1 MQMDNINI
9 SPRFEPES
17 FKNKEIARFIEV
29 HPGTI
34 IFKSNYKTEKELD
47 NDWDIWNSMSYDEK
61 YLANE
66 KSMQLYGKKNE
77 DLYYDLKKVFLKQ
90 DIDNKDIVDDRYT
103 PDTFSLNTID
113 VNNSCPSNSTYAQN
127 VIDTMSESTDLL
139 ECVLL
144 NQTLQNI
151 EDDSVVVKTIKEE
164 GNKLLKKYLTE
175 DDEIK
180 YPFGA
185 SINSFYTPDEIK
197 NIHGS
202 LNDKKDIDW
211 YKKFK
216 ARSYGLKSP
225 NLNASEINVGWNP
238 LLKYTSINR
247 QKSSDRL
254 NRIYGDQVFA
264 NYYFANFMNT
274 PSYRVIEEEKHPSS
288 NSGNEEKLPKGV
300 VIYFIHGEYKNKEE
314 SVPRVMISFDPYSDE
329 VIPIINGDISSYT
342 MTLKDIVKQYEWSK
356 FTVFFLPLD
365 DDLYD
370 KLVANVNY
378 LKFRVSSVGKN
389 FFRDVCADLN
399 NPTPVIANDKL
410 FFVFFVNSLIQLG
423 RANQDDIDSLEIDDR
438 ILNLDGENKYSY
450 ILYKGDTKD
459 FNRNK
464 VFSKLKFF
472 TDNKLNLSNSDDPLV
487 EGYLHLHNTSLQVL
501 NESTK
506 NKKSKDY
513 FNRVT
518 FKEVA
523 DTLNKY
529 KV

>member
-17 FKNKEIARFIEV
+17 FKDKEIARFIEV

-77 DLYYDLKKVFLKQ
+77 DLYYDMKKVFLRQ
-90 DIDNKDIVDDRYT
+90 DIDNKGIIDNRYT
-103 PDTFSLNTID
+103 PDTFSLDTID
-113 VNNSCPSNSTYAQN
+113 TDNSYTSNSTYAQN

-144 NQTLQNI
+144 NRTLQNI
-151 EDDSVVVKTIKEE
+151 EDDSVVVKAIKEE
-164 GNKLLKKYLTE
+164 GNKLLKKYLTK

-202 LNDKKDIDW
+202 LSDKKDIEW
-211 YKKFK
+211 YKNFK

-225 NLNASEINVGWNP
+225 NLNTYEMNVGWNP

-247 QKSSDRL
+247 QKCSDRL
-254 NRIYGDQVFA
+254 NRVYGDQVFI
-264 NYYFANFMNT
+264 NYYFTNFMNT
-274 PSYRVIEEEKHPSS
+274 PSYRVIEEEKLPDSDP
-288 NSGNEEKLPKGV
+288 GNREKLPKGI
-300 VIYFIHGEYKNKEE
+300 VIYFIHGEYKNKED

-342 MTLKDIVKQYEWSK
+342 MNLKDIVKQYEWSK

-365 DDLYD
+365 KDLYD
-370 KLVANVNY
+370 KLAANVNY
-378 LKFRVSSVGKN
+378 LKFRVTSVGKN
-389 FFRDVCADLN
+389 FFRDVCTDLN
-399 NPTPVIANDKL
+399 DPTPIIANDKL
-410 FFVFFVNSLIQLG
+410 FFVFFVNSLFQLG

-438 ILNLDGENKYSY
+438 LLNLSGENKYSY

-459 FNRNK
+459 FNKNK

-506 NKKSKDY
+506 NQKHKDY
-513 FNRVT
+513 FNRVP